1 VLRSPSR
8 EDQSPNRQP
17 PASLPDNPHRTR
29 SDGPGPGGA
38 DTSMERELGLR
49 YGMNPHQAPAR
60 IFAEVDGSKG
70 ALPLTVLNGAPGFI
84 NVLDAL
90 NAWQLVREVDAA
102 LDLPAATSFKHTAP
116 AGVAVGLP
124 LGAAVAQACRV
135 ADLDLSPLA
144 AAYARARGADRQ
156 ASFGDFA
163 AFSRPMDLAA
173 ARVLSREVSDGVIA
187 PDYEPDA
194 LAVLQRKK
202 GGNYLVLGIDPAWT
216 PPVLER
222 RQVFGITFEQPR
234 NDATVTLGEIVTTRK
249 ELPESARRDLLLAA
263 IALKYTPSNSISLAV
278 DGQAIGVGAG
288 QQSRILCTRL
298 ACSKAELWWLRQH
311 PRALSLKYADGVS
324 RSERDNATEAWLRQ
338 EPTDA
343 LVDPPEPLSGEEQ
356 TAWIG
361 QLQDVAYASDGLI
374 PFRDNLDRA
383 AQTGVR
389 YVWQPGGST
398 RMNEVLSAA
407 DEHGMVMTF
416 SGLRLFHH

>member
-1 VLRSPSR
+1 
-8 EDQSPNRQP
+8 
-17 PASLPDNPHRTR
+17 
-29 SDGPGPGGA
+29 
-38 DTSMERELGLR
+38 MERELGLR

-60 IFAEVDGSKG
+60 VFLEPGDPEG

-84 NVLDAL
+84 NLLDAL

-102 LDLPAATSFKHTAP
+102 LRLPAATSFKHTAP

-124 LGAAVAQACRV
+124 LSSELAQACRV
-135 ADLDLSPLA
+135 ADLELSPLA

-163 AFSRPMDLAA
+163 AFSRTVDLAS
-173 ARVLSREVSDGVIA
+173 ARILSREVSDGVIA
-187 PDYEPDA
+187 PGYEPDA

-202 GGNYLVLGIDPAWT
+202 GGSYLVMGIDPAWT
-216 PPVLER
+216 PPSLER

-234 NDATVTLGEIVTTRK
+234 NDATVTLGEVVTARK
-249 ELPESARRDLLLAA
+249 ELPEGAKRDLLLAA
-263 IALKYTPSNSISLAV
+263 ITLKYTPSNSIALAV

-311 PRALSLKYADGVS
+311 PRTLSLQYAEGAS

-338 EPTDA
+338 EPTTA
-343 LVDPPEPLSGEEQ
+343 LVDPPAPLTADEQ
-356 TAWIG
+356 AAWIG
-361 QLQDVAYASDGLI
+361 QLRGVAYASDGLI

-383 AQTGVR
+383 AQTGVE

-398 RMNEVLSAA
+398 RMGEVLTAA

>member
-1 VLRSPSR
+1 M
-8 EDQSPNRQP
+8 
-17 PASLPDNPHRTR
+17 A
-29 SDGPGPGGA
+29 
-38 DTSMERELGLR
+38 RELGLR

-60 IFAEVDGSKG
+60 VFLEPDAAAGE
-70 ALPLTVLNGAPGFI
+70 LPLTVLNGAPGFI
-84 NVLDAL
+84 NLLDAL

-102 LDLPAATSFKHTAP
+102 LGLPAATSFKHTAP

-124 LGAAVAQACRV
+124 LSAELAQACRV
-135 ADLDLSPLA
+135 ADLELSALA

-163 AFSRPMDLAA
+163 AFSRTVDLAA

-187 PDYEPDA
+187 PGYEPEA

-202 GGNYLVLGIDPAWT
+202 GGNYLVMGIDPDWT
-216 PPVLER
+216 PPSVER

-234 NDATVTLGEIVTTRK
+234 NDATVTLGEVVTSRK
-249 ELPESARRDLLLAA
+249 ELSEAATRDLLLAA
-263 IALKYTPSNSISLAV
+263 ITLKYTPSNSIALAV

-311 PRALSLKYADGVS
+311 PRTLSLRYAEGVS

-338 EPTDA
+338 EPTTA
-343 LVDPPEPLSGEEQ
+343 LVDPPAPLTAEEQ
-356 TAWIG
+356 AAWIKELRG
-361 QLQDVAYASDGLI
+361 VALASDGLI

-383 AQTGVR
+383 AETGVE

-398 RMNEVLSAA
+398 RMGEVLEAA
-407 DEHGMVMTF
+407 DQHGMVMTF

>member
-1 VLRSPSR
+1 
-8 EDQSPNRQP
+8 
-17 PASLPDNPHRTR
+17 
-29 SDGPGPGGA
+29 
-38 DTSMERELGLR
+38 MERELGLR

-60 IFAEVDGSKG
+60 VFLESGDGAEG
-70 ALPLTVLNGAPGFI
+70 LPLSVLNGAPGFI
-84 NVLDAL
+84 NLLDAL
-90 NAWQLVREVDAA
+90 NAWQLVREVDAG
-102 LDLPAATSFKHTAP
+102 LGLPAATSFKHTAP

-124 LGAAVAQACRV
+124 LGPELAQACRV
-135 ADLDLSPLA
+135 ADLELSPLG

-163 AFSRPMDLAA
+163 AFSRTVDLAA
-173 ARVLSREVSDGVIA
+173 ARVLSREVSDGAIA
-187 PDYEPDA
+187 PGYEPDA

-202 GGNYLVLGIDPAWT
+202 GGRYLVLEIDPAWT
-216 PPVLER
+216 PPALER

-234 NDATVTLGEIVTTRK
+234 NDATVPLGEVVTSRK
-249 ELPESARRDLLLAA
+249 ALPDGARRDLLLAA
-263 IALKYTPSNSISLAV
+263 ITLKYTPSNSIALAV

-311 PRALSLKYADGVS
+311 PRTLSLRYAEGVS
-324 RSERDNATEAWLRQ
+324 RSERDNAAEAWLRQ
-338 EPTDA
+338 EPTAA
-343 LVDPPEPLSGEEQ
+343 LVDPPAALDADEQ
-356 TAWIG
+356 AAWIRE
-361 QLQDVAYASDGLI
+361 LQGVALASDGLI

-398 RMNEVLSAA
+398 RMGEVLEAA

>member
-1 VLRSPSR
+1 M
-8 EDQSPNRQP
+8 
-17 PASLPDNPHRTR
+17 A
-29 SDGPGPGGA
+29 
-38 DTSMERELGLR
+38 RELGLR

-60 IFAEVDGSKG
+60 VFLEPDAAAGE
-70 ALPLTVLNGAPGFI
+70 LPLTVLNGAPGFI
-84 NVLDAL
+84 NLLDAL

-102 LDLPAATSFKHTAP
+102 LGLPAATSFKHTAP

-124 LGAAVAQACRV
+124 LSAELAQACRV
-135 ADLDLSPLA
+135 ADLELSALA

-163 AFSRPMDLAA
+163 AFSRTVDLAA

-187 PDYEPDA
+187 PAYEPEA

-202 GGNYLVLGIDPAWT
+202 GGNYLVMGIDPDWT
-216 PPVLER
+216 PPSVER

-234 NDATVTLGEIVTTRK
+234 NDATVTLGEVVTSRK
-249 ELPESARRDLLLAA
+249 ELSEAATRDLLLAA
-263 IALKYTPSNSISLAV
+263 ITLKYTPSNSIALAV

-311 PRALSLKYADGVS
+311 PRTLSLRYAEGVS

-338 EPTDA
+338 EPTTA
-343 LVDPPEPLSGEEQ
+343 LVDPPAPLTAEEQ
-356 TAWIG
+356 AAWIK
-361 QLQDVAYASDGLI
+361 QLRGVALASDGLI

-383 AQTGVR
+383 AETGVE

-398 RMNEVLSAA
+398 RMGEVLEAA
-407 DEHGMVMTF
+407 DQHGMVMTF